1 MNSVYE
7 NYLETSAVGTEES
20 AWKIEELKVNY
31 SKYFPSDKN
40 ARILDIGVG
49 NGEMLHLLKDMGY
62 TNAEGADIS
71 QSTINACTA
80 RGYKCTLVENT
91 VDFLTQ
97 NKNTFAV
104 ISMFHVIEHISKE
117 DIIPLIWACREALTD
132 DGILIL
138 ETPNM
143 ASYDAVYARYADFTH
158 TTGYAEP
165 SLRQML
171 MICGFKN
178 MIIFGTNIIFNR
190 KLSNIILNI
199 FNKLNKLIFYYLRRS
214 SGLHTP
220 SPTELFI
227 SAIVYKNK

>member
-1 MNSVYE
+1 MNKVYE

-40 ARILDIGVG
+40 ACILDIGVG

-91 VDFLTQ
+91 VDFL
-97 NKNTFAV
+97 NLHKNTFAV

-117 DIIPLIWACREALTD
+117 DIIPLVCACREALTD
-132 DGILIL
+132 DGCLIL

-143 ASYDAVYARYADFTH
+143 ASYDAAYTRYADFTH
-158 TTGYAEP
+158 VMGYAEP

-171 MICGFKN
+171 MICGFEN
-178 MIIFGTNIIFNR
+178 IVIFGTDIIF
-190 KLSNIILNI
+190 KKTFSNIILK
-199 FNKLNKLIFYYLRRS
+199 FLNKINKILFYYLRRT
-214 SGLHTP
+214 SGLHTK
-220 SPTELFI
+220 SPLNLFI
-227 SAIVYKNK
+227 SAIAYKK